1 MTRSYDEI
9 NEKIRK
15 GKAVVLTA
23 EEVSEMAKTMTPK
36 EILEKVDVVT
46 TATFGAMCS
55 SGALLNFGH
64 STPPIRMERIEI
76 NGVPVTGGLAAVDTF
91 VGATDCNMQNPTYG
105 GAHIIQDLIDG
116 KELMLEAWGK
126 GTDCYPRKHIKTM
139 ISLETINEAIL
150 MNPRNAYQNYN
161 VAINSSDN
169 TIYTY
174 MGTLLPHMRNAS
186 YSSAGELSPLLND
199 PECRTIGLG
208 TRIFLAGA
216 VGYVIWNGTQFNCS
230 KPLNSH
236 GVPMGNARTL
246 ALMGEMREMSSEFLR
261 GAYFEKYGVSL
272 YVGVG
277 IPIPLLDEDLAAR
290 VSIRNNQIDTFI
302 KDYGHN
308 GDIIGKVNYEQLRSG
323 QIEFMDKKIHT
334 APMSSLYKARRIAAI
349 LKEWIGN
356 GSFELSAPVR
366 PMPTGRTLN
375 DLKEIYN
382 QQND

>member
-1 MTRSYDEI
+1 M
-9 NEKIRK
+9 
-15 GKAVVLTA
+15 
-23 EEVSEMAKTMTPK
+23 
-36 EILEKVDVVT
+36 
-46 TATFGAMCS
+46 
-55 SGALLNFGH
+55 
-64 STPPIRMERIEI
+64 
-76 NGVPVTGGLAAVDTF
+76 PVTGGLAAVDTF

-236 GVPMGNARTL
+236 AFRVTPAPQV
-246 ALMGEMREMSSEFLR
+246 LMGEMPKCHPNFFA
-261 GAYFEKYGVSL
+261 GPIEKYGVSL
-272 YVGVG
+272 YVGS

-290 VSIRNNQIDTFI
+290 VLVTIRL
-302 KDYGHN
+302 YL
-308 GDIIGKVNYEQLRSG
+308 LR
-323 QIEFMDKKIHT
+323 IT
-334 APMSSLYKARRIAAI
+334 AI
-349 LKEWIGN
+349 
-356 GSFELSAPVR
+356 
-366 PMPTGRTLN
+366 PTL
-375 DLKEIYN
+375 
-382 QQND
+382 